1 MHHVMIRSSDQHLI
15 RNTEGNQTMNK
26 SEQRE
31 VNKLKQW
38 HQAGLV
44 DISTLARSM
53 SALIR
58 AAMSNRS
65 KIELSRIAADMKCDK
80 HYDFIV

>member
-1 MHHVMIRSSDQHLI
+1 M
-15 RNTEGNQTMNK
+15 TK

-44 DISTLARSM
+44 DVSTLARSM

-58 AAMSNRS
+58 AAMTNRF
-65 KIELSRIAADMKCDK
+65 KIELSRVAAELKCDK

>member
-1 MHHVMIRSSDQHLI
+1 
-15 RNTEGNQTMNK
+15 MNK

-31 VNKLKQW
+31 V
-38 HQAGLV
+38 
-44 DISTLARSM
+44 STLARSM

-58 AAMSNRS
+58 AAMTNRS
-65 KIELSRIAADMKCDK
+65 KVELSRVAAELKCDK

>member
-1 MHHVMIRSSDQHLI
+1 M
-15 RNTEGNQTMNK
+15 TK

-31 VNKLKQW
+31 VFKLKQW

-44 DISTLARSM
+44 DVDTLARSM

-58 AAMSNRS
+58 AAMTNRS
-65 KIELSRIAADMKCDK
+65 KIELSRVAAELKCDK

>member
-1 MHHVMIRSSDQHLI
+1 M
-15 RNTEGNQTMNK
+15 TK

-44 DISTLARSM
+44 DVSTLARSM

-58 AAMSNRS
+58 AAMMNRS
-65 KIELSRIAADMKCDK
+65 KIELSRVAAELKCDK

>member
-1 MHHVMIRSSDQHLI
+1 
-15 RNTEGNQTMNK
+15 MNK